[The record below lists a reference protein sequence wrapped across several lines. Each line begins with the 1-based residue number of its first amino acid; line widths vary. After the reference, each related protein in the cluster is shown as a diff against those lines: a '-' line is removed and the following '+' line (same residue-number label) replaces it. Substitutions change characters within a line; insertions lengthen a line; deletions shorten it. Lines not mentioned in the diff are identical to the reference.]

1 MNKKKKDS
9 QKKGRK
15 KKETP
20 ESRKRELLEAVDENC
35 NPITILNREEIHNKG
50 YFHKTVHI
58 FLFNKNREIY
68 LQKKSQI
75 VEENPGLW
83 TSSAS
88 GHVLVGESFLITAQR
103 ELKEE
108 LSIKVKLE
116 EVFKINPTE
125 SPTRECIALF
135 VGYTNKI
142 PKPNPLEIEEGR
154 FFLVE
159 EVDKLIQTSP
169 EIFSPSFKFLWK
181 KYWSLVTQTEL
192 KGK

>member
-1 MNKKKKDS
+1 MNKKRKVKS
-9 QKKGRK
+9 KKGRK

-20 ESRKRELLEAVDENC
+20 ESRKRELLETVDENC

-58 FLFNKNREIY
+58 FLFNKNGEIY
-68 LQKKSQI
+68 LQKKSQT

-116 EVFKINPTE
+116 EVFKVNPTE
-125 SPTRECIALF
+125 SPTKECITLF
-135 VGYTNKI
+135 VGHTNKI
-142 PKPNPLEIEEGR
+142 PKPSPLEIEEGR
-154 FFLVE
+154 FFSVE

-169 EIFSPSFKFLWK
+169 EIFSPSFKYLWK